1 MNMPVPRD
9 HDDYRTPDLMPT
21 IVQTPPGMYTLQ
33 NRVFIIECTYHEC
46 LRSSSETQVCVLRAA
61 GKRVGGGE
69 GGVQQIAPSPISHQS
84 PVSVQCLYQKS
95 IPVFLTEI
103 QNIIISDYNLT
114 VFCGFVALSSCRSTW
129 SPRRVCGVTFIS
141 MVSAHGSCRA
151 TSRCYCPSSLRTMKR
166 IESLQRERRLSG

>member
-1 MNMPVPRD
+1 MVFLYSTWTPLSVPLSHHSLPKSTRIYIYVQQRVEKRFWTGLLCMNMPVPRD

-69 GGVQQIAPSPISHQS
+69 GGVQQIAQSISRQS

-95 IPVFLTEI
+95 IPVLIYGFLTQI
-103 QNIIISDYNLT
+103 HNIII
-114 VFCGFVALSSCRSTW
+114 
-129 SPRRVCGVTFIS
+129 
-141 MVSAHGSCRA
+141 
-151 TSRCYCPSSLRTMKR
+151 
-166 IESLQRERRLSG
+166 